1 MSRIGNKPVL
11 IPEKVELNIS
21 GNKISVKG
29 PKGELFTEVVDE
41 RIKFAINESKWNNL
55 WQ

>member
-29 PKGELFTEVVDE
+29 PKGELFTEVVDAC
-41 RIKFAINESKWNNL
+41 RNKH
-55 WQ
+55 Q